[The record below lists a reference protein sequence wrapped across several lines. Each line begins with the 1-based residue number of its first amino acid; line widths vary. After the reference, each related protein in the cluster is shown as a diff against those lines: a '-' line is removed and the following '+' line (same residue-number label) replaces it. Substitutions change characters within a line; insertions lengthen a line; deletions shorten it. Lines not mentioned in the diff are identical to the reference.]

1 MPATPRSRAAVLL
14 AALLSALLGGLYLLA
29 EPMGTDLSAAA
40 ARADFAEVAGTAPVD
55 FRWYAGTQQLGYSLG
70 AQHLTALLG
79 ARLTGVV
86 ASAAASLLLAALL
99 ATTRVR
105 RPVTGAAVGTL
116 FVHGNL
122 VSGRIT
128 YAVGLALGLAAL
140 LLLARGRTRAAFV
153 IALLSS
159 AASPVAGL
167 FVGLVGAAL
176 VLTGRRSEG
185 LGLGTAAALPL
196 LVTAG
201 LFGQGGYNT
210 MSWRDASHAMVLS
223 AGAALLTRHRV
234 VRVGALLSL
243 AGNLT
248 AYAVHTPVGLNATR
262 LAVVFAVPVVLA
274 TSRRGLTVATAAAVL
289 MTAYQPPVIRSD
301 YETRGSPIAHR
312 SYSAPLVAELDRRR
326 PTGRLEIPPTR
337 HYWEAAHVARSHP
350 LARGW
355 LRQADTERHPLFFDG
370 TLDAT
375 TYRAWLED
383 NGVQHV
389 AVAGVEPSWVG
400 RAEAAL
406 VRSGLPYLTEVWRND
421 DWVLYEVAGRPSVST
436 ATVVALDSTGVTVRV
451 DEPGSYEL
459 KVQHS
464 RWLTLEGGAGCLAP
478 QGRWT
483 RLDAAQAG
491 TYRVSSRLQRGADAA
506 CR

>member
-1 MPATPRSRAAVLL
+1 MRSAVVLS
-14 AALLSALLGGLYLLA
+14 ALLSGLLGGLYLLA
-29 EPMGTDLSAAA
+29 DPMGTDLSAAV
-40 ARADFAEVAGTAPVD
+40 ARADFAEVGGLAPVD
-55 FRWYAGTQQLGYSLG
+55 FRWYGGTQQLGYSLG

-79 ARLTGVV
+79 ARTTGVL
-86 ASAAASLLLAALL
+86 ASAAASVLFAALL
-99 ATTRVR
+99 ARTHVR
-105 RPVTGAAVGTL
+105 RPVTGAVVGTL

-128 YAVGLALGLAAL
+128 YAVGLAIGLAAL
-140 LLLARGRTRAAFV
+140 LALARDRPRTAVVLAV
-153 IALLSS
+153 LSS

-167 FVGLVGAAL
+167 FVGLAGAAL
-176 VLTGRRSEG
+176 LLTGRRREG
-185 LGLGTAAALPL
+185 LWLGAAAALPL

-243 AGNLT
+243 AGNLA

-289 MTAYQPPVIRSD
+289 LTAYQPPVIRGD
-301 YETRGSPIAHR
+301 YETRGSPIAQE
-312 SYSAPLVAELDRRR
+312 SYSAPLIAELDRRA
-326 PTGRLEIPPTR
+326 PVGRLEVPPTR

-400 RAEAAL
+400 RAETDL
-406 VRSGLPYLTEVWRND
+406 IRGGLPYLTEVWRNA

-436 ATVVALDSTGVTVRV
+436 ATVVSLDSTGVTVRV
-451 DEPGSYEL
+451 EAPGSYDV

-464 RWLTLEGGAGCLAP
+464 RWLTLDGGEGCLAP

-483 RLDAAQAG
+483 RLEAGQAG
-491 TYRVSSRLQRGADAA
+491 TYRIASRLRLRADAA
-506 CR
+506 CP